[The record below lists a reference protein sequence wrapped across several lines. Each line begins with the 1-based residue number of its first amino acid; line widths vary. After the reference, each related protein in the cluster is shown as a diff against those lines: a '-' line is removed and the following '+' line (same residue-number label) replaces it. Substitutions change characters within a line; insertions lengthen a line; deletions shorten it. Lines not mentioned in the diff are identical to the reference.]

1 MEDYWDLKLKV
12 KCMVIEMNKKEFLN
26 ELSRQTDLNE
36 SEAILVNDI
45 LEKNFFISKKNKDK
59 IISELII
66 KLDISLDRATVIY
79 DISKNIISNAI
90 MNKLKQPFKI
100 QD

>member
-1 MEDYWDLKLKV
+1 
-12 KCMVIEMNKKEFLN
+12 MVIEMNKKEFLN

-59 IISELII
+59 IISELVI

-90 MNKLKQPFKI
+90 MNKLKQPFKS

>member
-1 MEDYWDLKLKV
+1 
-12 KCMVIEMNKKEFLN
+12 MVIEMNKKEFLN

-79 DISKNIISNAI
+79 DISKNIISNEI
-90 MNKLKQPFKI
+90 MNKLKHPFKI